1 MKVKSNK
8 MLFLIISMVIITVII
23 IVGLILLLNKKG
35 KQQPVYIETNQ
46 SDEDKQE
53 GEKQTEIDEEEYYE
67 VTNLIRRYYGLLNK
81 NNYMTRTGESFAEE
95 KSVKESIYNL
105 ISKEY
110 IEKEN
115 ITVEKIYEYVPD
127 INEAVTFVPYD
138 MEISEGMGVDKYL
151 VSGALIYMMNNEK
164 YSDIQLFV
172 NIDHRNNTF
181 SIEPIST
188 NEKVEINNTEEE
200 IGKNNGNTFE
210 PTIMNEQEIAKE
222 KFNNLKLLILR
233 KSEKLYNMFE
243 EKYKSKKFGDY
254 QGYVKYIEDNY
265 ERLSTMFLTK
275 YKVDRLEDYTQ
286 YVCIDNHGRYS
297 IFRNKTSTDVEIL
310 LDTYT
315 VDLPEFTEKYN
326 KANAQEKVGMNIEKF
341 INAINEKD
349 YKYGYNLLDEVFKR
363 NNMPTQQDFENYVKN
378 NMYENN
384 VLEHNEVK
392 KEGNVFIYELGVK
405 DGNNEN
411 AEQKKLT
418 VIMQLKEGTDFVMS
432 FSME

>member
-1 MKVKSNK
+1 MEKSNRK
-8 MLFLIISMVIITVII
+8 ILISMIITIIII
-23 IVGLILLLNKKG
+23 IVIIGILLILNKKNE
-35 KQQPVYIETNQ
+35 KESKIDDELSTVQPREEIEKL
-46 SDEDKQE
+46 E
-53 GEKQTEIDEEEYYE
+53 EINEITYYN
-67 VTNLIRRYYGLLNK
+67 VVMQIRNFYGSINK
-81 NNYMTRTGESFAEE
+81 DNYRNRVGESFAEDE
-95 KSVKESIYNL
+95 NVKKSIYNL
-105 ISKEY
+105 LSEEYINREKITIDNIYEHVPEINETTTFVATDIKKKEY
-110 IEKEN
+110 GNIEKFLVQGLQ
-115 ITVEKIYEYVPD
+115 IVASDAQKYEEV
-127 INEAVTFVPYD
+127 NF
-138 MEISEGMGVDKYL
+138 
-151 VSGALIYMMNNEK
+151 
-164 YSDIQLFV
+164 FV
-172 NIDHRNNTF
+172 NIDNANKTF
-181 SIEPIST
+181 SIEPIKENS
-188 NEKVEINNTEEE
+188 NEDIEIEE
-200 IGKNNGNTFE
+200 IQKNQNNNYE
-210 PTIMNEQEIAKE
+210 IVALSEQEIAKE

-243 EKYKSKKFGDY
+243 EEYKNKKFGDY

-265 ERLSTMFLTK
+265 EKLSTMYLTK
-275 YKVDRLEDYTQ
+275 YKVDKLEDYTQ

-384 VLEHNEVK
+384 LLEHNEVK
-392 KEGNVFIYELGVK
+392 KEGNVFVYELGIK
-405 DGNNEN
+405 DGNNEE